1 MKEIS
6 PLSTDDNETNKSD
19 LNVSLTYMKDK
30 GIVDKRIAILS
41 PVAWRTPPR
50 TYGAWETVASNIT
63 EGLVERGWD
72 VTLFATR
79 DSITKAKLEAVIE
92 KGYEEDKSVNP
103 DVCRSLHISHL
114 FEKADEFDLIHN
126 HYDFFPLTYSR
137 LVSTPML
144 TTIHGFSSPTIMP
157 VYQKYKDSYFVSISD
172 ADRAPGLNYLA
183 TIYNG
188 IRLADFTFYEKGGE
202 NLIFLGRI
210 HPDKGVDLAIAVA
223 QKSKRPLIIAGII
236 QDKDYFKQKVKPFID
251 NKLIKFIG
259 PVGPKERNELFKNAY
274 ALLHLNTI
282 PERFGLVLVEAM
294 ACGVPVIAMD
304 LGSCREVILDGKT
317 GILVRPVKSAKGG
330 IPTYSGLFNR
340 VKVINEAVAALDRI
354 PFISREECR
363 KRVEKKFTVECM
375 VEKYEKVYE
384 KIFTLHPPAR

>member
-340 VKVINEAVAALDRI
+340 VKVVNEAVAALDRI